1 MYWRPGRGCK
11 TPRVS
16 SGAPNPPN
24 RSGTQSIERAI
35 AVLECLSAS
44 ENSLSLTEISR
55 HVGLSSSTT
64 HRLLRALTQAGYVD
78 QDHSTERYGLGI
90 GVAVLGQRAIE
101 RSGYQLARP
110 VLAHLSERTG
120 ESASLGVRRGAEV
133 VVLDRIAGPAPLR
146 FDHPAG
152 AELAAHASAM
162 GKVLLAFSST
172 SIADEVRAL
181 DVLQPFTARTI
192 VDREALAAELADVVA
207 HGYATNNEERHD
219 GVSGIAAPVRS
230 PGGFAHAAV
239 GLQGPSL
246 RLDPAVLT
254 ELAPLVQSAANEVA
268 ALLIP
273 R

>member
-1 MYWRPGRGCK
+1 M
-11 TPRVS
+11 S
-16 SGAPNPPN
+16 STASSPAN

-44 ENSLSLTEISR
+44 EISLSLTEISR
-55 HVGLSSSTT
+55 HVGLSASTT

-110 VLAHLSERTG
+110 VLAGLSERTG

-152 AELAAHASAM
+152 AELAVHASAM
-162 GKVLLAFSST
+162 GKVLLAFSSA

-181 DVLQPFTARTI
+181 DVLQPFTTRTI
-192 VDREALAAELADVVA
+192 VDREALATELADVFA
-207 HGYATNNEERHD
+207 RGYATNSEERYD

-230 PGGFAHAAV
+230 PTGHAHAAV

-246 RLDPAVLT
+246 RLNPVALAG
-254 ELAPLVQSAANEVA
+254 LAPLVQAAADEVA
-268 ALLIP
+268 AVLIP
-273 R
+273 H

>member
-1 MYWRPGRGCK
+1 MRSGRECK
-11 TPRVS
+11 TPGVS

-55 HVGLSSSTT
+55 HVGLSASTT

-101 RSGYQLARP
+101 RAGYQLARP
-110 VLAHLSERTG
+110 VLAALSERTG
-120 ESASLGVRRGAEV
+120 ESASLGVRRGTEV
-133 VVLDRIAGPAPLR
+133 VVLDRVVGPAPLR

-152 AELAAHASAM
+152 AELAVHASAM

-172 SIADEVRAL
+172 SIADEVRTL
-181 DVLQPFTARTI
+181 DVLQPFTTRTI
-192 VDREALAAELADVVA
+192 VDREALAAELADVVTR
-207 HGYATNNEERHD
+207 GYATNNEERYD

-246 RLDPAVLT
+246 RLGPAVLT
-254 ELAPLVQSAANEVA
+254 ELAPLVQAAANEVA